1 MCICDFTRLM
11 YNLQLRY
18 WMSRGRQGGLGV
30 AVTGAPR
37 EQSGHAGP
45 LPPPLAHDPPAA
57 NPLPVLFT
65 AVEVWSEHDAGPYRR

>member
-18 WMSRGRQGGLGV
+18 RMSRGRRGGLRV
-30 AVTGAPR
+30 AVTGAPG

-45 LPPPLAHDPPAA
+45 LPPASAHDPPAA
-57 NPLPVLFT
+57 NPLLALFT
-65 AVEVWSEHDAGPYRR
+65 AVEV